1 MTAAAATIGAY
12 DALHPRSAGGM
23 APGAALA
30 ALVHVGLITALSF
43 GVNWRLPPA
52 EIVSAELWAAVP
64 QVAAPRAVEPE
75 TAPPPRSLS
84 MPPKPIEKAAPAPP
98 APALPDAQIA
108 IEKAKKE
115 KIAKDEK
122 AEKAEKAAL
131 EKLARE
137 KAEKT
142 QADARS
148 AREAAEL
155 AAEDTRVA
163 KQREE
168 NLRRMMGQIAS
179 APGSTRGTASTD
191 AAPSA
196 SYTGKLVNA
205 IFPNIVFTESFTGNP
220 AAEVEVRSA
229 PNGSIMGR
237 RIVTPSGN
245 KEWDDAVLKAI
256 DRTGTLPR
264 DTDGRV
270 PSTLTIT
277 FRPSKR

>member
-1 MTAAAATIGAY
+1 
-12 DALHPRSAGGM
+12 M

-30 ALVHVGLITALSF
+30 ALVHVGLIVALSF
-43 GVNWRLPPA
+43 GVNWRLPPP
-52 EIVSAELWAAVP
+52 ELVSAELWATVP
-64 QVAAPRAVEPE
+64 QLAAPKSVEPE
-75 TAPPPRSLS
+75 TAPPA
-84 MPPKPIEKAAPAPP
+84 PPAPTKAIEKAAPPSP
-98 APALPDAQIA
+98 APAPPDAQIA

-115 KIAKDEK
+115 KAAKEAK
-122 AEKAEKAAL
+122 EAKTEKAAL
-131 EKLARE
+131 DKAARE

-142 QADARS
+142 QADTRA

-155 AAEDTRVA
+155 AAEDARLA

-179 APGSTRGTASTD
+179 APGSSRGTASTD
-191 AAPSA
+191 TAPSA

-205 IFPNIVFTESFTGNP
+205 IFPNIVFTETFTGNP

-256 DRTGTLPR
+256 DRTATLPR

>member
-1 MTAAAATIGAY
+1 LTAAAAQLGAY
-12 DALHPRSAGGM
+12 DALHPRSPGGM

-43 GVNWRLPPA
+43 GVNWRLPPPQVVA
-52 EIVSAELWAAVP
+52 AELWAAVP
-64 QVAAPRAVEPE
+64 QIAAPRAMEPE
-75 TAPPPRSLS
+75 TAPPAPS
-84 MPPKPIEKAAPAPP
+84 KPVEKAAPPPP

-115 KIAKDEK
+115 KAAKDEKVAKDEK
-122 AEKAEKAAL
+122 AALDKASRERVEKADKA
-131 EKLARE
+131 K
-137 KAEKT
+137 
-142 QADARS
+142 ADART

-155 AAEDTRVA
+155 AVEDARVN

-179 APGSTRGTASTD
+179 APGSTRGTANAD

-196 SYTGKLVNA
+196 TYTGKLVNA
-205 IFPNIVFTESFTGNP
+205 IFPNIIFTESFTGNP

-229 PNGSIMGR
+229 PNGSIMGW

-256 DRTGTLPR
+256 ERTRTLPR